1 MGLRKACWI
10 TCLTAV
16 VAAGAVQTTT
26 TLTSSANPSV
36 FGHPITLTATIS
48 PVSANGTITFFDGS
62 TILGSKFVSQGKA
75 SITTSLLQ
83 AGPRLLRAY
92 FTGDNNNVP
101 STSPVLKQTVNAVGS
116 SGFQPALILPN
127 QTAVTAVAVG
137 DFDNDGR
144 ADLAIVNANATDNNV
159 TVLLGN
165 GDGTFKVPINYT
177 VGPGA
182 TSIIA
187 GDFNGDARTDL
198 AIVCSGDNNVYVLN
212 GNGIGAFTNG
222 GIYGTATSPSA
233 IAAGDFTG
241 NGVTDLVVTTANGI
255 SVFIGTAG
263 GGFLPSVFYPVGLSS
278 GVAIGDFNA
287 DGLADLAI
295 ATPSGVA
302 VLLGLGNG
310 TFQPKVSYPTGVGGG
325 PILVADFN
333 GDGKMDIAAAAG
345 PSTSVILGNGDG
357 TFQSAVQSIA
367 GSANTFVQTMA
378 TGDFDGDG
386 KVDLAVV
393 SSSGVPNSASV
404 SVLIGLGN
412 GLFQP
417 PTLYNVTA
425 VTYAGVAD
433 FNNDGT
439 ADLIT
444 LGLGPLGILL
454 GIPIPVIV
462 PPPPPTPPSVV
473 AGGVLNAAS
482 FTKDAAGHGTA
493 VAPGS
498 LVSVFGTFPGAVQ
511 ADAATVPFGPTLGGV
526 SVTFNN
532 IPAPVRD
539 VIPAA
544 NELNV
549 QMPFGVVPTGP
560 ANTVNVVVTIA
571 GLSST
576 PVAVP
581 IVPAAPGIFTI
592 PPTGLGNAVLVFTD
606 PSDNVGKIAAPVSAS
621 ATIGLPTAPVPR
633 GSFAFFYA
641 TGLGALSPPVADGA
655 GGIDKPPQTHFATNP
670 IVMIGGFAASVQF
683 AGQAPGFPGVNQ
695 INVIIPS
702 NAPTGDAV
710 PIQVK
715 SSDGSVSSNVGTIA
729 IR

>member
-1 MGLRKACWI
+1 MAL
-10 TCLTAV
+10 
-16 VAAGAVQTTT
+16 GADQTTT
-26 TLTSSANPSV
+26 TLSSSVNPSV
-36 FGHPITLTATIS
+36 YGHSVTLTATIT
-48 PVSANGTITFFDGS
+48 PVTANGAVTFFDGS
-62 TILGSKFVSQGKA
+62 TIVGVKFVSLGKA

-83 AGPRLLRAY
+83 SGTRSLRAY
-92 FTGDNNNVP
+92 FTGDDNNVP
-101 STSPVLKQTVNAVGS
+101 STSAIFKQTVNVIGS
-116 SGFQPALILPN
+116 SGFQTALTLPD

-144 ADLAIVNANATDNNV
+144 ADLAIVNANVTENNV
-159 TVLLGN
+159 IVLLGN
-165 GDGTFKVPINYT
+165 GDGTFKRPLNYT

-182 TSIIA
+182 TAVIA
-187 GDFNGDARTDL
+187 GDFNGDGRTDL
-198 AIVCSGDNNVYVLN
+198 AVVCSGDNNVYVLN
-212 GNGIGAFTNG
+212 GNGIGAFNNG
-222 GIYGTATSPSA
+222 GIYPVASSPST

-241 NGVTDLVVTTANGI
+241 NGVADLVVTTSNGI
-255 SVFIGTAG
+255 SVLIGTLG
-263 GGFLPSVFYPVGLSS
+263 GGFLPSVFYPTGLSS
-278 GVAIGDFNA
+278 GVAVGDFNA

-295 ATPSGVA
+295 STPSGVA
-302 VLLGLGNG
+302 VMLGLGNG

-325 PILVADFN
+325 PVVVADFN
-333 GDGKMDIAAAAG
+333 GDGKQDIAASAG
-345 PSTSVILGNGDG
+345 QSVSIILGNGDG
-357 TFQSAVQSIA
+357 TFKNAVQSIA
-367 GSANTFVQTMA
+367 GPTNTFVQTMA
-378 TGDFDGDG
+378 IGDFDGDG

-393 SSSGVPNSASV
+393 SSSGVPSSASV
-404 SVLIGLGN
+404 NVLIGNGN
-412 GLFQP
+412 GLFQAP
-417 PTLYNVTA
+417 QVNNVIA
-425 VTYAGVAD
+425 VGFAGVAD

-439 ADLIT
+439 ADLVT
-444 LGLGPLGILL
+444 LGLGPVGILL
-454 GIPIPVIV
+454 GIPNPVIV
-462 PPPPPTPPSVV
+462 TPPPPTPPVV
-473 AGGVLNAAS
+473 AAGGVLNAAS
-482 FTKDAAGHGTA
+482 FQKDSAGHGTA
-493 VAPGS
+493 VAAGS
-498 LVSVFGTFPGAVQ
+498 LVSIFGTFTGAVQ
-511 ADAATVPFGPTLGGV
+511 ADAATVPFGNSLGGV

-532 IPAPVRD
+532 IPAPMRD

-549 QMPFGVVPTGP
+549 QMPFGIVPTGS

-621 ATIGLPTAPVPR
+621 STIGLPTAPVPR
-633 GSFAFFYA
+633 GAVAFFYA
-641 TGLGALSPPVADGA
+641 TGLGALSPAVPDGA
-655 GGIDKPPQTHFATNP
+655 GGTGVPGQNQFATNP

-695 INVIIPS
+695 VNIVVPS

-715 SSDGSVSSNVGTIA
+715 SSDGSVVSNIATIA